1 MAMDRLF
8 QLMKEKNASD
18 MFFAVNSPVHI
29 KINGNLIPINQQKLE
44 RENIASL
51 LAEVAT
57 PEQMAEL
64 ERTNELN
71 MGISVANLGRFRLSA
86 FRQRGSISAV
96 FRFVPANIPALG
108 DLGLPPIL
116 AELIMEKR
124 GLLLLVGATGS
135 GKSTTIASMLDHR
148 NELRAGHILTLEDP
162 IEYLFKNK
170 KSIVNQREIGSDA
183 VDFYT
188 ALRNSMRQA
197 PDCILIG
204 EIRDKETMAAALAY
218 AQSGHLVL
226 ATLHANNS
234 YNALNRIISFYP
246 IENRPALLQDL
257 SSAVKAI
264 VSQRLVR
271 SSAGGTRQA
280 AVEVMVNTRYV
291 ADLIEKGEIGQIK
304 EAMEKS
310 LSPGSQTFESALL
323 QLVKS
328 GLVTQEEA
336 LANADS
342 ATNLLW
348 LLNNGPDSKDAPP
361 KEEGSSRPTRVRRS
375 PSSRSIPDGVG
386 SGPRAAAIAW
396 GQVPTASS
404 IAWGQVPTGP
414 AGVEP
419 CGATVSQEAS
429 LH

>member
-44 RENIASL
+44 PENITSL
-51 LAEVAT
+51 LGEIAT
-57 PEQMAEL
+57 PEQMEEL
-64 ERTNELN
+64 DRTNELN
-71 MGISVANLGRFRLSA
+71 MGISVPNLGRFRLSA

-108 DLGLPPIL
+108 DLGLPPVL

-135 GKSTTIASMLDHR
+135 GKSTTIAAMLDHR

-183 VDFYT
+183 KDFYT

-204 EIRDKETMAAALAY
+204 EIRDKETMAAAMAY

-257 SSAVKAI
+257 SSTVKAI

-271 SSAGGTRQA
+271 SINGGTRTA
-280 AVEVMVNTRYV
+280 AVEVMVNTRHIS
-291 ADLIEKGEIGQIK
+291 DLIEKGEIGQIK

-310 LSPGSQTFESALL
+310 MSPGSQSFELALL
-323 QLVKS
+323 KLVQDGAIS
-328 GLVTQEEA
+328 QEEA

-348 LLNNGPDSKDAPP
+348 LLNNGPDSKNAQAEPEP
-361 KEEGSSRPTRVRRS
+361 KVT
-375 PSSRSIPDGVG
+375 D
-386 SGPRAAAIAW
+386 
-396 GQVPTASS
+396 
-404 IAWGQVPTGP
+404 
-414 AGVEP
+414 
-419 CGATVSQEAS
+419 EAS
-429 LH
+429 FTEFTLNT

>member
-1 MAMDRLF
+1 MAMMERLF

-44 RENIASL
+44 PDNIVAL
-51 LAEVAT
+51 LAEVCS
-57 PEQMAEL
+57 PAEMKAL
-64 ERTNELN
+64 EDEHELN
-71 MGISVANLGRFRLSA
+71 MAVSMPNLGRFRLSA
-86 FRQRGSISAV
+86 FVQRGSVSAV
-96 FRFVPANIPALG
+96 FRFVPVDIPPLASL
-108 DLGLPPIL
+108 DLPPVL

-135 GKSTTIASMLDHR
+135 GKSTTIAAMLDHR
-148 NELRAGHILTLEDP
+148 NEQKSGHILTLEDP
-162 IEYLFKNK
+162 VEYLFKNK

-183 VDFYT
+183 KHFPT
-188 ALRNSMRQA
+188 ALKNAMRQA

-204 EIRDKETMAAALAY
+204 EIRDQESMAAALAY

-257 SSAVKAI
+257 SAAVKAI

-271 SSAGGTRQA
+271 AANGGQRHA
-280 AVEVMVNTRYV
+280 AVEVLVNTRYV

-310 LSPGSQTFESALL
+310 LTPGSQTFEGALYK
-323 QLVKS
+323 LVKDGQIS
-328 GLVTQEEA
+328 QEEA

-348 LLNNGPDSKDAPP
+348 LLNNGPDSAMAQSEPEPQKPAD
-361 KEEGSSRPTRVRRS
+361 
-375 PSSRSIPDGVG
+375 PS
-386 SGPRAAAIAW
+386 
-396 GQVPTASS
+396 ASF
-404 IAWGQVPTGP
+404 T
-414 AGVEP
+414 EF
-419 CGATVSQEAS
+419 T
-429 LH
+429 LNT

>member
-44 RENIASL
+44 PENIRSL
-51 LAEVAT
+51 LAEIAS

-64 ERTNELN
+64 ERENELN
-71 MGISVANLGRFRLSA
+71 MGVSVPNLGRFRLSA

-96 FRFVPANIPALG
+96 FRFVPATIPVLA
-108 DLGLPPIL
+108 DLQLPPIL

-124 GLLLLVGATGS
+124 GLLLLVGSTGS

-148 NELRAGHILTLEDP
+148 NELRSGHILTLEDP

-183 VDFYT
+183 KDFYT

-246 IENRPALLQDL
+246 IENRAALLQDL
-257 SSAVKAI
+257 SSTVKAI

-271 SSAGGTRQA
+271 SINGGTRTA
-280 AVEVMVNTRYV
+280 AVEVMVNTRYI

-310 LSPGSQTFESALL
+310 MSPGSQSFELALL
-323 QLVKS
+323 KLVQD
-328 GLVTQEEA
+328 GLISQEEA

-348 LLNNGPDSKDAPP
+348 LLNNGPDSKNAQAEPEP
-361 KEEGSSRPTRVRRS
+361 KTSE
-375 PSSRSIPDGVG
+375 
-386 SGPRAAAIAW
+386 
-396 GQVPTASS
+396 
-404 IAWGQVPTGP
+404 
-414 AGVEP
+414 
-419 CGATVSQEAS
+419 EAS
-429 LH
+429 FTEFTLNT

>member
-1 MAMDRLF
+1 MMMERLF

-29 KINGNLIPINQQKLE
+29 KINGNLIPINQNKLE
-44 RENIASL
+44 PENIEVL
-51 LAEVAT
+51 LAEIAS

-64 ERTNELN
+64 ERDNELN
-71 MGISVANLGRFRLSA
+71 MGISVPNLGRFRLSA

-96 FRFVPANIPALG
+96 FRFVPANIPPLAE
-108 DLGLPPIL
+108 LGLPPVL
-116 AELIMEKR
+116 SELIMEKR
-124 GLLLLVGATGS
+124 GLLLVVGATGS

-148 NELRAGHILTLEDP
+148 NEQRSGHILTLEDP

-183 VDFYT
+183 ASFEV

-204 EIRDKETMAAALAY
+204 EIRDKDTMAAALAY

-271 SSAGGTRQA
+271 AKEGGQRQA
-280 AVEVMVNTRYV
+280 AVEIMVNTRYV
-291 ADLIEKGEIGQIK
+291 ADLIEKGDIGQIK
-304 EAMEKS
+304 EAMDKS
-310 LSPGSQTFESALL
+310 LSPGSQSFEKALL
-323 QLVKS
+323 ELVQA
-328 GLVTQEEA
+328 GLISQEEA

-348 LLNNGPDSKDAPP
+348 LLNNGP
-361 KEEGSSRPTRVRRS
+361 E
-375 PSSRSIPDGVG
+375 
-386 SGPRAAAIAW
+386 
-396 GQVPTASS
+396 
-404 IAWGQVPTGP
+404 
-414 AGVEP
+414 
-419 CGATVSQEAS
+419 SQSARDEAS
-429 LH
+429 AKPAEDPAAPSFTEFTLDN

>member
-1 MAMDRLF
+1 MAMERLF

-29 KINGNLIPINQQKLE
+29 KINGNLIPINQHKLE
-44 RENIASL
+44 PENIDSL
-51 LAEVAT
+51 LSEIAT
-57 PEQMAEL
+57 PEQMADL
-64 ERTNELN
+64 ARDNELN
-71 MGISVANLGRFRLSA
+71 MGISVPNLGRFRLSA
-86 FRQRGSISAV
+86 FRQRGSVSAV
-96 FRFVPANIPALG
+96 FRFVPASIPPLG
-108 DLGLPPIL
+108 ELGLPPVL
-116 AELIMEKR
+116 LDLIMEKR
-124 GLLLLVGATGS
+124 GLLLIVGATGS

-148 NELRAGHILTLEDP
+148 NEQRSGHILTLEDP

-183 VDFYT
+183 ASFDI

-204 EIRDKETMAAALAY
+204 EIRDKDTMAAALAY

-271 SSAGGTRQA
+271 AKAGGRRQA
-280 AVEVMVNTRYV
+280 AVEIMVNTRYV
-291 ADLIEKGEIGQIK
+291 ADLIEKGDIGQIK
-304 EAMEKS
+304 EAMDKS
-310 LSPGSQTFESALL
+310 LSPGSQSFEKALL
-323 QLVKS
+323 ELVQAD
-328 GLVTQEEA
+328 LITQDEA

-348 LLNNGPDSKDAPP
+348 LINNGPDSQMAKA
-361 KEEGSSRPTRVRRS
+361 EEPAK
-375 PSSRSIPDGVG
+375 PAEP
-386 SGPRAAAIAW
+386 
-396 GQVPTASS
+396 
-404 IAWGQVPTGP
+404 P
-414 AGVEP
+414 AG
-419 CGATVSQEAS
+419 AS
-429 LH
+429 FTEFTLDN

>member
-1 MAMDRLF
+1 MMMERLF

-29 KINGNLIPINQQKLE
+29 KINGNLIPINQNKLE
-44 RENIASL
+44 PENIEVL
-51 LAEVAT
+51 LAEIASD
-57 PEQMAEL
+57 EQMAEL
-64 ERTNELN
+64 ERDNELN
-71 MGISVANLGRFRLSA
+71 MGISVPNLGRFRLSA

-96 FRFVPANIPALG
+96 FRFVPANIPPLAE
-108 DLGLPPIL
+108 LGLPPVL
-116 AELIMEKR
+116 SELIMEKR
-124 GLLLLVGATGS
+124 GLLLVVGATGS

-148 NELRAGHILTLEDP
+148 NEARSGHILTLEDP

-183 VDFYT
+183 ASFDV

-204 EIRDKETMAAALAY
+204 EIRDKDTMAAALAY

-271 SSAGGTRQA
+271 SSEGGRRQA
-280 AVEVMVNTRYV
+280 AVEIMVNTRYV
-291 ADLIEKGEIGQIK
+291 AELIEKGEIGQIK
-304 EAMEKS
+304 EAMDKS
-310 LSPGSQTFESALL
+310 LSPGSQSFEKALL
-323 QLVKS
+323 ELVQADLIS
-328 GLVTQEEA
+328 QEEA

-348 LLNNGPDSKDAPP
+348 LINNGQ
-361 KEEGSSRPTRVRRS
+361 
-375 PSSRSIPDGVG
+375 DGQAA
-386 SGPRAAAIAW
+386 RDEAAARSAEE
-396 GQVPTASS
+396 TA
-404 IAWGQVPTGP
+404 GP
-414 AGVEP
+414 SFTEF
-419 CGATVSQEAS
+419 T
-429 LH
+429 LDN

>member
-1 MAMDRLF
+1 MAMERLF

-29 KINGNLIPINQQKLE
+29 KINGNLIPINQHKLE
-44 RENIASL
+44 PENIDSL
-51 LAEVAT
+51 LSEIAS
-57 PEQMAEL
+57 PEQMAALAQE
-64 ERTNELN
+64 NELN
-71 MGISVANLGRFRLSA
+71 MGISVPNLGRFRLSA

-96 FRFVPANIPALG
+96 FRFVPASIPPLG
-108 DLGLPPIL
+108 ELGLPPVL
-116 AELIMEKR
+116 SELIMEKR
-124 GLLLLVGATGS
+124 GLLLIVGATGS
-135 GKSTTIASMLDHR
+135 GKSTTIASMLDQR
-148 NELRAGHILTLEDP
+148 NEQRAGHILTLEDP

-183 VDFYT
+183 ASFDV

-204 EIRDKETMAAALAY
+204 EIRDKDTMAAALAY

-271 SSAGGTRQA
+271 AKGGGRRHA
-280 AVEVMVNTRYV
+280 AVEIMVNTRYV

-304 EAMEKS
+304 EVMDKS
-310 LSPGSQTFESALL
+310 LSPGSQSFEKALL
-323 QLVKS
+323 ELVQED
-328 GLVTQEEA
+328 LITQEEA

-348 LLNNGPDSKDAPP
+348 LINNGPDSQTAKAEEAPKP
-361 KEEGSSRPTRVRRS
+361 AEP
-375 PSSRSIPDGVG
+375 
-386 SGPRAAAIAW
+386 
-396 GQVPTASS
+396 
-404 IAWGQVPTGP
+404 P
-414 AGVEP
+414 AGPSFTEF
-419 CGATVSQEAS
+419 T
-429 LH
+429 LDN

>member
-44 RENIASL
+44 PENIHAL
-51 LAEVAT
+51 LAEIAT
-57 PEQMAEL
+57 PEQMDEL
-64 ERTNELN
+64 ADTNELN
-71 MGISVANLGRFRLSA
+71 MGVSVPNLGRFRLSA
-86 FRQRGSISAV
+86 FKQRGSISAV
-96 FRFVPANIPALG
+96 FRFVPATIPLLA
-108 DLGLPPIL
+108 DLQLPPVL
-116 AELIMEKR
+116 ADLIMEKR

-148 NELRAGHILTLEDP
+148 NDLRSGHILTLEDP
-162 IEYLFKNK
+162 IEYLFRNK

-183 VDFYT
+183 KDFST

-257 SSAVKAI
+257 SSAIKAI

-271 SSAGGTRQA
+271 SVNGGTRSA
-280 AVEVMVNTRYV
+280 AVEVMVNTRYIS
-291 ADLIEKGEIGQIK
+291 DLIEKGEIGQIK

-310 LSPGSQTFESALL
+310 LSPGSQSFEQSLL
-323 QLVKS
+323 KLVQD
-328 GLVTQEEA
+328 GLISQDEA

-348 LLNNGPDSKDAPP
+348 LINNGPDSKTAQAEPEAKPP
-361 KEEGSSRPTRVRRS
+361 TS
-375 PSSRSIPDGVG
+375 
-386 SGPRAAAIAW
+386 
-396 GQVPTASS
+396 
-404 IAWGQVPTGP
+404 
-414 AGVEP
+414 
-419 CGATVSQEAS
+419 EAS
-429 LH
+429 FTEFTLNT

>member
-8 QLMKEKNASD
+8 HLMKEKNASD
-18 MFFAVNSPVHI
+18 MFFAVNSPVQI
-29 KINGNLIPINQQKLE
+29 KINGNLIPINQQKLDP
-44 RENIASL
+44 ENIEAL
-51 LAEVAT
+51 LSEIAT
-57 PEQMAEL
+57 KEQMTEL
-64 ERTNELN
+64 LRDNELN
-71 MGISVANLGRFRLSA
+71 MGISVPNLGRFRLSA
-86 FRQRGSISAV
+86 FRQRGTISAV
-96 FRFVPANIPALG
+96 FRFVPAVIPLLG
-108 DLGLPPIL
+108 DLGLPPVL
-116 AELIMEKR
+116 ADLIMEKR

-170 KSIVNQREIGSDA
+170 KSIVNQREIGSDTES
-183 VDFYT
+183 FYV

-246 IENRPALLQDL
+246 IENRAALLQDL

-271 SSAGGTRQA
+271 SAAGGTRQA
-280 AVEVMVNTRYV
+280 AVEIMVNTRYV
-291 ADLIEKGEIGQIK
+291 SDLIEKGEIGQIK

-310 LSPGSQTFESALL
+310 LSPGSQSFESALF

-348 LLNNGPDSKDAPP
+348 LLNNGPDSANNAQDVANDKKDD
-361 KEEGSSRPTRVRRS
+361 EGANFTEF
-375 PSSRSIPDGVG
+375 
-386 SGPRAAAIAW
+386 
-396 GQVPTASS
+396 TLN
-404 IAWGQVPTGP
+404 T
-414 AGVEP
+414 
-419 CGATVSQEAS
+419 
-429 LH
+429 

>member
-44 RENIASL
+44 PDNITAL
-51 LAEVAT
+51 LAEIAS
-57 PEQMAEL
+57 PAQMEEL

-71 MGISVANLGRFRLSA
+71 MGISVPKLGRFRLSA

-96 FRFVPANIPALG
+96 FRFVPANIPPLAE
-108 DLGLPPIL
+108 LGLPPIL

-183 VDFYT
+183 DSFGT

-246 IENRPALLQDL
+246 IENRAALLQDL

-271 SSAGGTRQA
+271 AAAGGMRQA

-310 LSPGSQTFESALL
+310 LSPGSQTFEGALL
-323 QLVKS
+323 QLVHD
-328 GLVTQEEA
+328 GLVSQEEA

-342 ATNLLW
+342 STNLQW
-348 LLNNGPDSKDAPP
+348 LLNNGAEKGPKKDPEPDL
-361 KEEGSSRPTRVRRS
+361 
-375 PSSRSIPDGVG
+375 SRSADE
-386 SGPRAAAIAW
+386 GPSF
-396 GQVPTASS
+396 TEF
-404 IAWGQVPTGP
+404 TLN
-414 AGVEP
+414 
-419 CGATVSQEAS
+419 T
-429 LH
+429 

>member
-1 MAMDRLF
+1 MAMERLF

-29 KINGNLIPINQQKLE
+29 KINGNLIPINQNKLE
-44 RENIASL
+44 PDNIDSL
-51 LAEVAT
+51 LSEIAT

-64 ERTNELN
+64 RRENELN
-71 MGISVANLGRFRLSA
+71 MGISVPNLGRFRLSA
-86 FRQRGSISAV
+86 FRQRGTISAV
-96 FRFVPANIPALG
+96 FRFVPANIPPL
-108 DLGLPPIL
+108 DELGLPPVL
-116 AELIMEKR
+116 SDLIMEKR

-148 NELRAGHILTLEDP
+148 NEQRSGHILTLEDP

-170 KSIVNQREIGSDA
+170 KCIVNQREIGSDA
-183 VDFYT
+183 SSYEV
-188 ALRNSMRQA
+188 ALRNSLRQA

-257 SSAVKAI
+257 SSTIKAI

-271 SSAGGTRQA
+271 ARAGGRRHA
-280 AVEVMVNTRYV
+280 AVEIMVNTRYV

-304 EAMEKS
+304 DAIDRS
-310 LSPGSQTFESALL
+310 LSPGSQSFERALL
-323 QLVKS
+323 DLV
-328 GLVTQEEA
+328 VAEAITQEEA

-348 LLNNGPDSKDAPP
+348 LINNGADSLTRRETDAPP
-361 KEEGSSRPTRVRRS
+361 ARTPEM
-375 PSSRSIPDGVG
+375 
-386 SGPRAAAIAW
+386 
-396 GQVPTASS
+396 
-404 IAWGQVPTGP
+404 P
-414 AGVEP
+414 AGPSFTEF
-419 CGATVSQEAS
+419 T
-429 LH
+429 LDR

>member
-18 MFFAVNSPVHI
+18 MFFAVNSPVQI
-29 KINGNLIPINQQKLE
+29 KINGNLIPINQQKLDP
-44 RENIASL
+44 ENIDAL
-51 LAEVAT
+51 LKEICSK
-57 PEQMAEL
+57 EQIEEL
-64 ERTNELN
+64 YRENELN

-86 FRQRGSISAV
+86 FRQRGTISAV
-96 FRFVPANIPALG
+96 FRFVPAVIPALG
-108 DLGLPPIL
+108 DLGLPPVL
-116 AELIMEKR
+116 ADLIMEKR

-170 KSIVNQREIGSDA
+170 KSIVNQREIGSDT
-183 VDFYT
+183 VSFYT

-246 IENRPALLQDL
+246 IENRAALLQDL

-271 SSAGGTRQA
+271 SAAGGTRQA
-280 AVEVMVNTRYV
+280 AVEIMVNTRYV
-291 ADLIEKGEIGQIK
+291 SDLIEKGEIGQIK

-310 LSPGSQTFESALL
+310 LSPGSQSFESALFN
-323 QLVKS
+323 LVKS

-348 LLNNGPDSKDAPP
+348 LLNNGPDSTNAQKDQTEKADD
-361 KEEGSSRPTRVRRS
+361 EGANFTEF
-375 PSSRSIPDGVG
+375 
-386 SGPRAAAIAW
+386 
-396 GQVPTASS
+396 TLN
-404 IAWGQVPTGP
+404 T
-414 AGVEP
+414 
-419 CGATVSQEAS
+419 
-429 LH
+429 